1 MGIIDT
7 ALNGTTGRLSR
18 AEATGAAIVK
28 AFPERAT
35 AYGQKLAESVPTA
48 IEGRV
53 TSLVSEKYSQAMSSL
68 PTPARA
74 LISGLLGATLGT
86 TGVEDFNTLR
96 NTVHTLVR
104 TPFLKSYQFRVS
116 ISGAPADFDLYA
128 KEISYGGF
136 DVQVD
141 EEQVGSLTYAW
152 PTGDGSHRLS
162 MTLRETPDHS
172 VWNFVHSWMR
182 IVVHN
187 DGTVGVPAEYI
198 RTAHIYNLSDDGTE
212 TLWNSFDVFPSQCG
226 EISRS
231 REAGDFMEVPVVFT
245 AFHTADVGAAAVTT
259 AGETS
264 TAAPQGTTA
273 GTAKSYTS
281 TSTTAGKTA

>member
-7 ALNGTTGRLSR
+7 ALNGVTGRLSR
-18 AEATGAAIVK
+18 AEATGSAIVK

-48 IEGRV
+48 VEGRV

-96 NTVHTLVR
+96 NTVHTLVH
-104 TPFLKSYQFRVS
+104 TPFLKAYQFRVS
-116 ISGAPADFDLYA
+116 ITGAPADIDLYA
-128 KEISYGGF
+128 KDVSYGGF

-141 EEQVGSLTYAW
+141 EEQVGALTYAW
-152 PTGDGSHRLS
+152 PTGEGSHRLS
-162 MTLRETPDHS
+162 MTLRETADNTI
-172 VWNFVHSWMR
+172 WNFVHDWMR
-182 IVVHN
+182 IAVHS
-187 DGTVGVPAEYI
+187 DGTVGVPADYV
-198 RTAHIYNLSDDGTE
+198 RTAHIYNVSDDGTE
-212 TLWNSFDVFPSQCG
+212 TLWNSFDVFPTQCG
-226 EISRS
+226 EVSRS

-245 AFHTADVGAAAVTT
+245 AFHTSDVGAAAVTT
-259 AGETS
+259 ADGTS
-264 TAAPQGTTA
+264 TATQQGKTA
-273 GTAKSYTS
+273 GTGKTVQNSPAK
-281 TSTTAGKTA
+281 TTA